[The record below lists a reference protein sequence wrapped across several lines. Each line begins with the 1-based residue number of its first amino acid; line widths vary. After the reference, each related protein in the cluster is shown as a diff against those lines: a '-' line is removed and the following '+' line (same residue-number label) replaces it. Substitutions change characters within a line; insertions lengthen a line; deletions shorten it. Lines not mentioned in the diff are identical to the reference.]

1 VGGVFYFTDKE
12 SEDRLCSLP
21 KAPQSEGESGLELES
36 SNAKFHLMHYSGI
49 DKFLF

>member
-1 VGGVFYFTDKE
+1 MGGVFYFTDKE

-21 KAPQSEGESGLELES
+21 KAPQSDGESGLEFES